1 MGTSGRTNQT
11 LIADSLLIEI
21 PKIFLQISK
30 SICKIII
37 ENNIGTGFLIKFL
50 KGEENFYGL
59 MSCEHVITKKLI
71 EKKSKITFFYDNSN
85 KMKEFTL
92 DTNKR
97 YIKDFQD
104 INIDAT
110 IVEILTTDKIIDDYF
125 LLPNFEFMENLGGLN
140 NNLIQIFQYP
150 NGENLGSS
158 EGEIIKIKKKE
169 ITHKAG
175 TKEGSSGS
183 PLFIEGTTGVI
194 GIHKAEDKDKEEGY
208 ADFIG
213 PIYKFFRN
221 GLVYDNTVYDNIS
234 EHSEVS
240 SEDEDK
246 TQNSENELLIKKINA
261 QTENEFKNNIF
272 CPISLDYSFH
282 PLNFDVEV
290 LKINF
295 KSEITLKCK
304 DHHIYQMS
312 LKEYFEKI
320 KDIKIRKCQNLHYNE
335 EKEAEFYCCQTNQFF
350 CQNCYNI
357 LIRTN
362 FNKSNFINIKDLP
375 YFCLRHNKK
384 LTIYCS
390 DCEKNLCEIC
400 YKEFHD
406 SHDKAKIEKNEITK
420 ARNII
425 KEKMINLQKMKEFYE
440 MIKSAYE
447 WNQNNGI
454 YKENL
459 INVQSLI
466 KEEMR
471 DEYDKDLVF
480 YRIKQLK
487 NGINDN
493 NNLNW

>member
-11 LIADSLLIEI
+11 LIADSLLIAI

-50 KGEENFYGL
+50 KGEKNFYGL

-140 NNLIQIFQYP
+140 NKLIQIFQYP

-158 EGEIIKIKKKE
+158 EGEIIKIEKKE

-183 PLFIEGTTGVI
+183 PLFIKGTTGVI

-221 GLVYDNTVYDNIS
+221 GLVYDNIS

-240 SEDEDK
+240 SEE
-246 TQNSENELLIKKINA
+246 
-261 QTENEFKNNIF
+261 TENEFKNNNF
-272 CPISLDYSFH
+272 FPICLNDSYH

-290 LKINF
+290 L
-295 KSEITLKCK
+295 
-304 DHHIYQMS
+304 
-312 LKEYFEKI
+312 
-320 KDIKIRKCQNLHYNE
+320 
-335 EKEAEFYCCQTNQFF
+335 
-350 CQNCYNI
+350 
-357 LIRTN
+357 
-362 FNKSNFINIKDLP
+362 
-375 YFCLRHNKK
+375 
-384 LTIYCS
+384 
-390 DCEKNLCEIC
+390 
-400 YKEFHD
+400 
-406 SHDKAKIEKNEITK
+406 
-420 ARNII
+420 
-425 KEKMINLQKMKEFYE
+425 
-440 MIKSAYE
+440 
-447 WNQNNGI
+447 
-454 YKENL
+454 
-459 INVQSLI
+459 
-466 KEEMR
+466 
-471 DEYDKDLVF
+471 
-480 YRIKQLK
+480 
-487 NGINDN
+487 
-493 NNLNW
+493 

>member
-1 MGTSGRTNQT
+1 
-11 LIADSLLIEI
+11 
-21 PKIFLQISK
+21 
-30 SICKIII
+30 
-37 ENNIGTGFLIKFL
+37 
-50 KGEENFYGL
+50 
-59 MSCEHVITKKLI
+59 
-71 EKKSKITFFYDNSN
+71 
-85 KMKEFTL
+85 
-92 DTNKR
+92 
-97 YIKDFQD
+97 
-104 INIDAT
+104 
-110 IVEILTTDKIIDDYF
+110 
-125 LLPNFEFMENLGGLN
+125 MENLGELN
-140 NNLIQIFQYP
+140 NKLIQIFQYP

-221 GLVYDNTVYDNIS
+221 GLIYDNTVYDNIS

-390 DCEKNLCEIC
+390 ECEKNICEIC
-400 YKEFHD
+400 CKEFHKFHKFHD

-447 WNQNNGI
+447 CHMNNNI
-454 YKENL
+454 YKKNL
-459 INVQSLI
+459 INVGQSVI

-471 DEYDKDLVF
+471 DEYDNDIAF
-480 YRIKQLK
+480 YKIKQLK
-487 NGINDN
+487 KGIKNAN
-493 NNLNW
+493 NNLY

>member
-11 LIADSLLIEI
+11 LIADSLLIAI

-50 KGEENFYGL
+50 KGEKNFYGL

-85 KMKEFTL
+85 KIKEFTL

-110 IVEILTTDKIIDDYF
+110 IVEILTTDNIIDDYF

-183 PLFIEGTTGVI
+183 PLFIKGTTGVI

-221 GLVYDNTVYDNIS
+221 GLVYDNIS

-240 SEDEDK
+240 SEE
-246 TQNSENELLIKKINA
+246 
-261 QTENEFKNNIF
+261 TENEFKNNNF
-272 CPISLDYSFH
+272 FPICLNDSYH

-304 DHHIYQMS
+304 GQPNNIS

-320 KDIKIRKCQNLHYNE
+320 KDIKMRKCQNLHYNE
-335 EKEAEFYCCQTNQFF
+335 EKEAEFYCFKTGQYF

-406 SHDKAKIEKNEITK
+406 SHDKAKITQDEITN

-447 WNQNNGI
+447 CHMNNII
-454 YKENL
+454 YKKNL

-480 YRIKQLK
+480 YRIKQL
-487 NGINDN
+487 INDN

>member
-85 KMKEFTL
+85 KMKEFAL
-92 DTNKR
+92 DTSKR

-140 NNLIQIFQYP
+140 NKLIQIFQYP
-150 NGENLGSS
+150 NGENLGFS

-183 PLFIEGTTGVI
+183 PLFIKGTTGVI
-194 GIHKAEDKDKEEGY
+194 GIHKAEDKDKDEGY

-221 GLVYDNTVYDNIS
+221 GLVYDNIS

-240 SEDEDK
+240 SEE
-246 TQNSENELLIKKINA
+246 
-261 QTENEFKNNIF
+261 TENEFKNNNF
-272 CPISLDYSFH
+272 FPICLNDSYH

-335 EKEAEFYCCQTNQFF
+335 EKEAEFYCCQTNQYF

-406 SHDKAKIEKNEITK
+406 SHDKAKITKDEITN

-480 YRIKQLK
+480 YRIKQLN

>member
-11 LIADSLLIEI
+11 LIAGSLLIEI

-71 EKKSKITFFYDNSN
+71 EKKSKITFFYDNLN

-140 NNLIQIFQYP
+140 NELIQIFQYP

-175 TKEGSSGS
+175 TKKGSSGS
-183 PLFIEGTTGVI
+183 PLFIKGTTGVI
-194 GIHKAEDKDKEEGY
+194 GIHKAEDKDKDEGY

-221 GLVYDNTVYDNIS
+221 GLVYDNIS

-240 SEDEDK
+240 SEE
-246 TQNSENELLIKKINA
+246 
-261 QTENEFKNNIF
+261 TENEFKNNNF
-272 CPISLDYSFH
+272 FPICLNDSYH

-304 DHHIYQMS
+304 GQLNNIS

-320 KDIKIRKCQNLHYNE
+320 KDIKMRKCQNLHYNE
-335 EKEAEFYCCQTNQFF
+335 EKEAEFYCLKTGQYF

-459 INVQSLI
+459 INVGQSVI

-480 YRIKQLK
+480 YRIKQLN

>member
-11 LIADSLLIEI
+11 LIADSLLIAI

-50 KGEENFYGL
+50 KGEKNFYGL

-150 NGENLGSS
+150 NGENLGFS

-183 PLFIEGTTGVI
+183 PLFIKGTTGVI
-194 GIHKAEDKDKEEGY
+194 GIHKAEDKDRDEGY

-221 GLVYDNTVYDNIS
+221 GLVYDNIS

-240 SEDEDK
+240 SEE
-246 TQNSENELLIKKINA
+246 
-261 QTENEFKNNIF
+261 TENEFKNNNF
-272 CPISLDYSFH
+272 FPICLNDSYH

-304 DHHIYQMS
+304 GQPNNIS

-320 KDIKIRKCQNLHYNE
+320 KDIKERKCQNLHYNE
-335 EKEAEFYCCQTNQFF
+335 EKEAEFYCFKTGQYF

-375 YFCLRHNKK
+375 NFCLRHNKK

-406 SHDKAKIEKNEITK
+406 SHDKAKITNDEITN

-447 WNQNNGI
+447 CNQNNGI

-480 YRIKQLK
+480 YRIKQL
-487 NGINDN
+487 INDN

>member
-1 MGTSGRTNQT
+1 MGTSCRTNQT

-140 NNLIQIFQYP
+140 NELIQIFQYP

-183 PLFIEGTTGVI
+183 PLFIKGTTGVI
-194 GIHKAEDKDKEEGY
+194 GIHKAEDKDKDEGY

-221 GLVYDNTVYDNIS
+221 GLVYDNIS

-240 SEDEDK
+240 SEDED
-246 TQNSENELLIKKINA
+246 EINA
-261 QTENEFKNNIF
+261 QTENEFKNNNF
-272 CPISLDYSFH
+272 FPICLNDSYH

-406 SHDKAKIEKNEITK
+406 SHDKAKITKDEITS

-425 KEKMINLQKMKEFYE
+425 KEKIINLQKMKEFYE

-447 WNQNNGI
+447 CHMNNNI
-454 YKENL
+454 YKKNL
-459 INVQSLI
+459 INVGQSVI

-480 YRIKQLK
+480 YRIKQLN

>member
-11 LIADSLLIEI
+11 LIADSLLIAI

-50 KGEENFYGL
+50 KGEKNFYGL

-110 IVEILTTDKIIDDYF
+110 IVEILTTDNIIDDYF

-183 PLFIEGTTGVI
+183 PLFIKGTTGVI
-194 GIHKAEDKDKEEGY
+194 GIHKAEDKDKDEGY

-221 GLVYDNTVYDNIS
+221 GLVYDNIS

-240 SEDEDK
+240 SEE
-246 TQNSENELLIKKINA
+246 
-261 QTENEFKNNIF
+261 TENEFKNNNF
-272 CPISLDYSFH
+272 FPICLNDSYH

-304 DHHIYQMS
+304 GQPNNIS

-320 KDIKIRKCQNLHYNE
+320 KDIKMRKCQNLHYNE
-335 EKEAEFYCCQTNQFF
+335 EKEAEFYCLKTGQYF

-375 YFCLRHNKK
+375 NFCLRHNKK

-425 KEKMINLQKMKEFYE
+425 KEKMINLQKMKELYE

-447 WNQNNGI
+447 CHMNNII
-454 YKENL
+454 YKKNL

-480 YRIKQLK
+480 YRIKQLN

>member
-110 IVEILTTDKIIDDYF
+110 IVEILTTDNIIDDYF

-140 NNLIQIFQYP
+140 NILIQIFQYP
-150 NGENLGSS
+150 NGENLGFS

-183 PLFIEGTTGVI
+183 PLFIKGTTGVI
-194 GIHKAEDKDKEEGY
+194 GIHKAEDKDKDEGY

-221 GLVYDNTVYDNIS
+221 GLVYDNN
-234 EHSEVS
+234 
-240 SEDEDK
+240 
-246 TQNSENELLIKKINA
+246 
-261 QTENEFKNNIF
+261 
-272 CPISLDYSFH
+272 H

-304 DHHIYQMS
+304 GQLNNIS

-320 KDIKIRKCQNLHYNE
+320 KDIKMRKCQNLHYNE
-335 EKEAEFYCCQTNQFF
+335 EKEAEFYCFKTGQYF

-375 YFCLRHNKK
+375 NFCLRHNKK

-406 SHDKAKIEKNEITK
+406 SHDKAKITNDEITN

-459 INVQSLI
+459 INVGQSVI

-480 YRIKQLK
+480 YRIKQLI

>member
-11 LIADSLLIEI
+11 LIADSKLIQI

-71 EKKSKITFFYDNSN
+71 EKKSKITFFYDNSK
-85 KMKEFTL
+85 KMKEFEL
-92 DTNKR
+92 DTSKR

-110 IVEILTTDKIIDDYF
+110 IVEILTTDNIIDDYF
-125 LLPNFEFMENLGGLN
+125 LLPNFEFMENLGELN
-140 NNLIQIFQYP
+140 NKLIQIFQYP

-158 EGEIIKIKKKE
+158 EGEIIKIEKKE

-183 PLFIEGTTGVI
+183 PLFIKGTTGVI

-221 GLVYDNTVYDNIS
+221 GLVYDNIS

-240 SEDEDK
+240 SEE
-246 TQNSENELLIKKINA
+246 
-261 QTENEFKNNIF
+261 TENEFKNNNF
-272 CPISLDYSFH
+272 FPICLNDSYH

-390 DCEKNLCEIC
+390 ECEKNICEIC
-400 YKEFHD
+400 CKQFHKFHNL
-406 SHDKAKIEKNEITK
+406 HDKSKIEKNEITK

-447 WNQNNGI
+447 CHMNNNI
-454 YKENL
+454 YKKNL
-459 INVQSLI
+459 INVGQSVI

-471 DEYDKDLVF
+471 DEYDDDLAF
-480 YRIKQLK
+480 YKIKQLK
-487 NGINDN
+487 NGIKNAN
-493 NNLNW
+493 NNLY